1 MNCKD
6 AALALL
12 SGLILIVLF
21 PNFGLNELAWI
32 SLVPLLAAVQSKEPS
47 KGFLLGA
54 LAGAVFH
61 LGLIY
66 WVTVSMT
73 VYGKLHPLLSGLVL
87 LVLALFLGLF
97 VGVTVWLSCVVKKYV
112 QLDIVLT
119 LPFFWTTMEWVK
131 SWFLTGF
138 PWEHLGYSQFE
149 VLPLIQIADVAG
161 VYGISFVLVT
171 VNCALY
177 ALVRGMLSDK
187 QNAVKL
193 PVVAVLL
200 LSVTLGYGYLR
211 LQDID
216 AVAGEQLRVAVV
228 QPNISQDVKW
238 DPAYLEKSLDV
249 FKRLTLESAAE
260 RPDLIVWPESATPF
274 FYQSEEGYQERVAA
288 LLGQVD
294 THLVFGSPA
303 WEMQLGSPVFY
314 NSALLLSPAA
324 EVIGKYDKMHLVPY
338 GEYVPLQALFPFIN
352 KLVEGIGDFRPG
364 REVVNLEL
372 PAGPFGTVICYEII
386 FPGLVRKFAEQG
398 ARFLVNITNDAWFG
412 NTSAPYQHLS
422 MAAMRAVESRRYLV
436 RAANTGISA
445 VIRPDGRIVAQT
457 KLFTEAVLPAMIKC
471 RSDLTIYAVYGDVFA
486 WGCCSVSC
494 LMLLLAWGRRKKSG
508 SAA

>member
-1 MNCKD
+1 
-6 AALALL
+6 
-12 SGLILIVLF
+12 
-21 PNFGLNELAWI
+21 
-32 SLVPLLAAVQSKEPS
+32 VQSKEPS

-73 VYGKLHPLLSGLVL
+73 VYGKLYPLLSGLVL

-187 QNAVKL
+187 KNAVKL
-193 PVVAVLL
+193 PVVAALL
-200 LSVTLGYGYLR
+200 LSVTLGYGYRR
-211 LQDID
+211 LQDVD

-260 RPDLIVWPESATPF
+260 RPDLIVWPE
-274 FYQSEEGYQERVAA
+274 
-288 LLGQVD
+288 
-294 THLVFGSPA
+294 
-303 WEMQLGSPVFY
+303 
-314 NSALLLSPAA
+314 
-324 EVIGKYDKMHLVPY
+324 
-338 GEYVPLQALFPFIN
+338 
-352 KLVEGIGDFRPG
+352 
-364 REVVNLEL
+364 
-372 PAGPFGTVICYEII
+372 
-386 FPGLVRKFAEQG
+386 
-398 ARFLVNITNDAWFG
+398 
-412 NTSAPYQHLS
+412 
-422 MAAMRAVESRRYLV
+422 
-436 RAANTGISA
+436 
-445 VIRPDGRIVAQT
+445 
-457 KLFTEAVLPAMIKC
+457 
-471 RSDLTIYAVYGDVFA
+471 
-486 WGCCSVSC
+486 
-494 LMLLLAWGRRKKSG
+494 
-508 SAA
+508 